1 MFLNKSEVRKL
12 MTSSLRE
19 DIGRGDITSQ
29 SVVPAKLIGK
39 ARLTLKEDAVVCG
52 LNLLNY
58 FFPKSQFRRKS
69 FCNEGDFLH
78 KNSIVLKIEGNY
90 RKLLERERVFLNFLG
105 HLSGIATL
113 THHFV
118 QACKNKKIKILETRK
133 TTPLLR
139 SLEKYAVCVGG
150 GTNHRFDL
158 NDAILIKE
166 NHINAVKSVY
176 HAVRLAQQKNPHKI
190 IEVEVKNL
198 SEVREALVAQANIIL
213 LDNMSMTQI
222 KRALSLR
229 AQPGNRKAKIEVSGG
244 VTLKN
249 IKKLTKLKI
258 DRISI
263 GALTHSAKSI
273 DYSLW
278 IEK

>member
-1 MFLNKSEVRKL
+1 MFLKKSEVKKL
-12 MTSSLRE
+12 ITSSLRE

-29 SVVPAKLIGK
+29 SVVPVKLMGK

-58 FFPKSQFRRKS
+58 FFTKSQFQIKS
-69 FCNEGDFLH
+69 FCNDGDFLH
-78 KNSIVLKIEGNY
+78 KNSIILKIEGNY

-150 GTNHRFDL
+150 GTNHRFGL

-176 HAVRLAQQKNPHKI
+176 HAVRLAQQKKLHKT
-190 IEVEVKNL
+190 IEVEVKNIK
-198 SEVREALVAQANIIL
+198 EVREALAAQANIIL
-213 LDNMSMTQI
+213 LDNMSMAQI
-222 KRALSLR
+222 KRAQNLIK
-229 AQPGNRKAKIEVSGG
+229 NKAKIEVSGG
-244 VTLKN
+244 ITLKN
-249 IKKLTKLKI
+249 IKKLSKLKI